1 MIVFKDIESL
11 QISVIFSACDIVAD
25 KTLHTISSASFSYVL
40 VTWCQFHGTFSL
52 SLKFDL

>member
-25 KTLHTISSASFSYVL
+25 KNTPHHLI
-40 VTWCQFHGTFSL
+40 CQLQLCIGYMVSVSWHVFTVP
-52 SLKFDL
+52 KI